1 MNYESMYIIQALLV
15 FLFIWTVN
23 CLIVEYKFE
32 TVCVFAKTRR
42 LALKIIGYKHD
53 TFLGKEDINA
63 YDRYEMWRY
72 IEKRR

>member
-1 MNYESMYIIQALLV
+1 MNYESLYIIQALLM

-23 CLIVEYKFE
+23 CFIEEYKMK
-32 TVCVFAKTRR
+32 TVCVFVKARR
-42 LALKIIGYKHD
+42 LALKIIGYKYD
-53 TFLGKEDINA
+53 TFLEKEDINA